1 MRVTFFKF
9 TVFLGFVLILNSC
22 AFKGIHRDKDL
33 TFVDSKVNPSIPS
46 NQLNVFSPKKSKKN
60 LPVLVFFYGGSWES
74 GRKEIYDF
82 LGTRMARREVVTVIA
97 DYPLSPEFQ
106 IEDMVETAAQ
116 AVLWTK
122 NNIEKYGGNPDQIF
136 ISGHSAGAH
145 LAAVLATNN
154 EYFEEMGIDN
164 PIQGGILIDPAG
176 LDMNWFLSD
185 YPEEGK
191 KYIQTFTKDPEVWK
205 AYSPIYFLESQK
217 IPLLILEGERT
228 YPSIE
233 VSIDR
238 FLEKAQ
244 EENVE
249 VDYEFY
255 PHKKHIPMITQFF
268 WTGSKGYDDVLGFIK
283 KETSEDGKS
292 TSLKP

>member
-1 MRVTFFKF
+1 MMSNFSFKLF
-9 TVFLGFVLILNSC
+9 IFIGFVMILNSC
-22 AFKGIHRDKDL
+22 AFKAIHRDKDL
-33 TFVDSKVNPSIPS
+33 TFVDSEINPSLPS
-46 NQLNVFSPKKSKKN
+46 KQLNVFSPKKAKN
-60 LPVLVFFYGGSWES
+60 LPVLVFLFGGSWES
-74 GRKEIYDF
+74 GKKEIYDF
-82 LGTRMARREVVTVIA
+82 LGSRMARREVVTVIA
-97 DYPLSPEFQ
+97 DYPLSPEYQ
-106 IEDMVETAAQ
+106 VEDMVKTAAQ
-116 AVLWTK
+116 AVLWAK
-122 NNIEKYGGNPDQIF
+122 NNIEEYGGNPDQIF
-136 ISGHSAGAH
+136 VSGHSAGAH

-154 EYFEEMGIDN
+154 EYFEEIGIGN
-164 PIQGGILIDPAG
+164 PIKGGILIDPAG

-185 YPEEGK
+185 YPKEGE
-191 KYIQTFTKDPEVWK
+191 KYIKTFTEDPKVWK
-205 AYSPIYFLESQK
+205 EYSPIYFLEDQK

-244 EENVE
+244 VEDVE
-249 VDYEFY
+249 VDYELY

-283 KETSEDGKS
+283 KEISEYRKA

>member
-1 MRVTFFKF
+1 MSNTFLRFWAF
-9 TVFLGFVLILNSC
+9 FVLLIVLNSC

-33 TFVDSKVNPSIPS
+33 TFVNSNTNPSIPS
-46 NQLNVFSPKKSKKN
+46 KDLNVFSPRKAKN
-60 LPVLVFFYGGSWES
+60 LPVLIFLYGGSWES
-74 GRKEIYDF
+74 GKKEIYDF
-82 LGTRMARREVVTVIA
+82 LGSRMARKEVVTVIA
-97 DYPLSPEFQ
+97 DYPLAPEFQ
-106 IEDMVETAAQ
+106 VQDMVETAAQ
-116 AVLWTK
+116 AVVWTK
-122 NNIEKYGGNPDQIF
+122 NNIESYGGNPDQIF

-154 EYFEEMGIDN
+154 EYFEEMGIGN
-164 PIQGGILIDPAG
+164 PIKGGILIDPAG
-176 LDMNWFLSD
+176 LDMNWFLTD

-191 KYIQTFTKDPEVWK
+191 KYIRAFTEDPRVWK
-205 AYSPIYFLESQK
+205 EYSPIYFLESQK

-244 EENVE
+244 EENIE
-249 VDYEFY
+249 VDYQLY

-268 WTGSKGYDDVLGFIK
+268 WTGSKGYDDVIGFIK
-283 KETSEDGKS
+283 KETSEGRKA
-292 TSLKP
+292 TSFNP

>member
-1 MRVTFFKF
+1 MRSALLKSSTFF
-9 TVFLGFVLILNSC
+9 GFILLLSSC

-33 TFVDSKVNPSIPS
+33 TFVDSNINPTIPS
-46 NQLNVFSPKKSKKN
+46 KQLNVFSPKKSKKN
-60 LPVLVFFYGGSWES
+60 LPVLVFLYGGSWES

-82 LGTRMARREVVTVIA
+82 LGSRMARREVVTVIA
-97 DYPLSPEFQ
+97 DYPLSPDFQ

-122 NNIEKYGGNPDQIF
+122 NNIEQYGGNPDQIF

-154 EYFEEMGIDN
+154 EYFEEIGTVN
-164 PIQGGILIDPAG
+164 PIKGGILIDPAG

-191 KYIQTFTKDPEVWK
+191 KYIKTFTKDPTVWK
-205 AYSPIYFLESQK
+205 EYSPIYFLESQK
-217 IPLLILEGERT
+217 IPLLIMEGERT

-238 FLEKAQ
+238 FLDKAQ

-249 VDYEFY
+249 VDYELY
-255 PHKKHIPMITQFF
+255 PHKK
-268 WTGSKGYDDVLGFIK
+268 
-283 KETSEDGKS
+283 
-292 TSLKP
+292 

>member
-1 MRVTFFKF
+1 MSKTSSRFFV
-9 TVFLGFVLILNSC
+9 VFGFLMILNSC

-33 TFVDSKVNPSIPS
+33 TFINSILNPASPSK
-46 NQLNVFSPKKSKKN
+46 QLNVFSPKKAKN

-82 LGTRMARREVVTVIA
+82 LGSRMARKEVVTVIA
-97 DYPLSPEFQ
+97 DYPLSPEYQ
-106 IEDMVETAAQ
+106 IEEMVTVAAQ
-116 AVLWTK
+116 AILWTK
-122 NNIEKYGGNPDQIF
+122 NNIREYGGNPDQIF

-154 EYFEEMGIDN
+154 EYFEEMGIGN
-164 PIQGGILIDPAG
+164 PIKGGILIDPAG
-176 LDMNWFLSD
+176 LDMNWFLTD

-191 KYIQTFTKDPEVWK
+191 KYINAFTEDPRVWK

-228 YPSIE
+228 YQSIE

-238 FLEKAQ
+238 FLKKA
-244 EENVE
+244 EEEDVE
-249 VDYEFY
+249 VQYVLY

-268 WTGSKGYDDVLGFIK
+268 WTGSRAYDDVLGFIK
-283 KETSEDGKS
+283 KETSEYRKS

>member
-1 MRVTFFKF
+1 MRSIFLKF
-9 TVFLGFVLILNSC
+9 SVFLGFVLILNSC
-22 AFKGIHRDKDL
+22 AFKGIHRDKGL
-33 TFVDSKVNPSIPS
+33 IFTDSGINPSIPS
-46 NQLNVFSPKKSKKN
+46 KELNVFSPKKSKKN
-60 LPVLVFFYGGSWES
+60 LPVLVFLYGGSWES

-82 LGTRMARREVVTVIA
+82 LGSRMARREVVTVIA

-122 NNIEKYGGNPDQIF
+122 NNIENYGGNPDQIF

-154 EYFEEMGIDN
+154 EYFEEMGIGN

-185 YPEEGK
+185 YPKEGE
-191 KYIQTFTKDPEVWK
+191 KYIKTFTKDPEVWK

-238 FLEKAQ
+238 FLAKAQ

-255 PHKKHIPMITQFF
+255 RHKKHIPMITQFF

-283 KETSEDGKS
+283 KEVGEARKS